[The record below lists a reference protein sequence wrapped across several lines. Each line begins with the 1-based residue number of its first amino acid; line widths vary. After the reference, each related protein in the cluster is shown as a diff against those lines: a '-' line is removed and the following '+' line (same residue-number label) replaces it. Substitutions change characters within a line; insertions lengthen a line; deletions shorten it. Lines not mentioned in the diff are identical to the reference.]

1 MHTFSSFSE
10 DCDFSDFFKPTN
22 ALIHFPATPMV
33 SVTLAQPNMDLQE
46 EIVSHQYVV
55 NLQQMK
61 NKKKQK
67 DRKNV

>member
-33 SVTLAQPNMDLQE
+33 SVTLVQPNKDLQE
-46 EIVSHQYVV
+46 EIISHQYEVDS
-55 NLQQMK
+55 Q
-61 NKKKQK
+61 
-67 DRKNV
+67 